1 MNLILLILLFSVL
14 LIIAIAA
21 FVVLGGM
28 RTRGQ
33 AERALNMTLFLIR
46 VPREA
51 QGKEGAQ
58 KQEKELIAVGEQLFS
73 GFSNIHSKGWNKF
86 IYGEP
91 YVTLEMAVHHIGE
104 ETHFY
109 VAVPKSSEDIIEKQI
124 YVRTFIKLMK

>member
-1 MNLILLILLFSVL
+1 MVLLIILLTVL
-14 LIIAIAA
+14 VIIAIAA
-21 FVVLGGM
+21 FVLVGGM

-33 AERALNMTLFLIR
+33 VERALNMSLFLIR

-51 QGKEGAQ
+51 PNASGGQQ
-58 KQEKELIAVGEQLFS
+58 RPEKELISIGEQLLA

-91 YVTLEMAVHHIGE
+91 YVALEMAVHHIGE

-109 VAVPKSSEDIIEKQI
+109 V
-124 YVRTFIKLMK
+124 